1 MDEGAGTDDAA
12 SRDGVLRI
20 QTADLDLAGA
30 GAAAGKDKDVL
41 QQQQEGKGKA
51 RRRRRALRRE
61 VKAARLNAL
70 REQLL
75 EDNQQAV

>member
-1 MDEGAGTDDAA
+1 MEESAAGTDGAA
-12 SRDGVLRI
+12 SRDGVLTI
-20 QTADLDLAGA
+20 QTADLDPAGR
-30 GAAAGKDKDVL
+30 KDL
-41 QQQQEGKGKA
+41 QQQQQQLEGRGNA
-51 RRRRRALRRE
+51 RKRRALRRE

>member
-1 MDEGAGTDDAA
+1 MEESAAGTDGAA
-12 SRDGVLRI
+12 SRDGVLTI
-20 QTADLDLAGA
+20 QTADLDPAGR
-30 GAAAGKDKDVL
+30 KDL
-41 QQQQEGKGKA
+41 QQQQQLEGRGNA
-51 RRRRRALRRE
+51 RKRRALRRE

>member
-1 MDEGAGTDDAA
+1 MEESPGADDPA

-20 QTADLDLAGA
+20 QTADLDLA
-30 GAAAGKDKDVL
+30 AAAGKDI
-41 QQQQEGKGKA
+41 QQQDGRGKA
-51 RRRRRALRRE
+51 RKRRALRRE